1 MRDAT
6 GTMSPSRHRRLR
18 YTAGTV
24 PIAVIVLDFDP
35 LLELTDGLVIR
46 WQTLVLAAVIAA
58 ALLVAA
64 QFAQRLDLRRDDLL
78 YIVVGIVPG
87 AFIGARVGYALLH
100 LDVFAADPGALLDPG
115 RGGLDLPAGVVGGA
129 LTGAYVAVLLETSI
143 RAWAHVAAV
152 PLLLALGAGK
162 LTMILGGSG
171 QGLPSEAAWATA
183 FLGPGPWGSLAPAL
197 PSHPAQA
204 YEGIGTLLLL
214 VVLLAAIWVGAFGR
228 RDGRM
233 LLVAIGGWA
242 LVRAVASLS
251 WRDPAIVGPFSA
263 GGILAIA
270 LAGGCLVLL
279 IATTI
284 WGDGT
289 AAAPVDEATP
299 EPAWPDPA
307 TRPPF

>member
-1 MRDAT
+1 MRDPT
-6 GTMSPSRHRRLR
+6 GTMSASRHRRLR

-46 WQTLVLAAVIAA
+46 WQTLALAAVIAA
-58 ALLVAA
+58 ALLAAA
-64 QFAQRLDLRRDDLL
+64 QLAHRLDLRRDDLL

-100 LDVFAADPGALLDPG
+100 LDAFAADPGALLDPG
-115 RGGLDLPAGVVGGA
+115 RGGLELAAGVVGGA
-129 LTGAYVAVLLETSI
+129 LTGAYVALLLETSI

-152 PLLLALGAGK
+152 PLLFALGAGK
-162 LTMILGGSG
+162 LTMVLGGSG
-171 QGLPSEAAWATA
+171 QGLPSDAAWATA
-183 FLGPGPWGSLAPAL
+183 FMGPGPWGSLAPAL

-204 YEGIGTLLLL
+204 YEGIGTLLVL

-233 LLVAIGGWA
+233 LLIAIGGWA
-242 LVRAVASLS
+242 LIRAVASLS
-251 WRDPAIVGPFSA
+251 WRDPAVVGPFNA

-270 LAGGCLVLL
+270 LAVGCLALL

-284 WGDGT
+284 RGDGT
-289 AAAPVDEATP
+289 VAAAVNEATA